1 MDPVSLKILQTI
13 LLGLNVYEAAQ
24 PYLEKIIAMNAAGAS
39 GEDILAATEA
49 MRKQSGNTLDDDLA
63 KDIT

>member
-1 MDPVSLKILQTI
+1 MTPIEFKILQSV

-24 PYLEKIIAMNAAGAS
+24 PYLDKIMAMNEAGAS

-49 MRKQSGNTLDDDLA
+49 MRRQSGDKLDSDLGA
-63 KDIT
+63 TP